1 MLDFVVSTIT
11 GRGAFPVDMLRYD
24 QASPLTGT
32 DSERIAVSNEGDE
45 LFDDSYSSAAFTAP
59 LFVRVTSKLPAT
71 FRRYESFGC
80 KVVYEVRHFSD
91 RSVLRLTGD
100 DLQYRKDV
108 VGIK

>member
-32 DSERIAVSNEGDE
+32 DSERIAVSDESNE
-45 LFDDSYSSAAFTAP
+45 LFDDSYSSASFT
-59 LFVRVTSKLPAT
+59 VRVTSKLPAT
-71 FRRYESFGC
+71 CRRYESFGC

-91 RSVLRLTGD
+91 RSVLRLTGR

>member
-45 LFDDSYSSAAFTAP
+45 LFDDSYSSAAFT
-59 LFVRVTSKLPAT
+59 VRVTSKLPAT